1 MTLAHRSE
9 SANLNQVHHS
19 SETSNSA
26 VEKTTPLAAIQEYA
40 KKAFQREM
48 KRTNG
53 EAVTY
58 SIPVMN
64 YPMPETIQG
73 EEYVL
78 QRRIQLLAQ
87 ILGAMS
93 DTGHGIEKFVVRG
106 AHFEDLPM
114 LVELQ
119 GAPKET
125 SDGIMH
131 SVIFTLDS
139 IDALDEMYSTLQG
152 RANSAAA

>member
-9 SANLNQVHHS
+9 STNLNQVQHS
-19 SETSNSA
+19 SETLNTA
-26 VEKTTPLAAIQEYA
+26 VERTTPLAAIEAYS

-53 EAVTY
+53 ESIVY

-64 YPMPETIQG
+64 YPMPEAIQG
-73 EEYVL
+73 EEYDL

-87 ILGAMS
+87 IIGAMS
-93 DTGHGIEKFVVRG
+93 DTGHGIEEFVVRG
-106 AHFEDLPM
+106 ANSKDLPM

-119 GAPKET
+119 GSPKET
-125 SDGIMH
+125 SDGVMH

-139 IDALDEMYSTLQG
+139 LGAIAEMYETLQG